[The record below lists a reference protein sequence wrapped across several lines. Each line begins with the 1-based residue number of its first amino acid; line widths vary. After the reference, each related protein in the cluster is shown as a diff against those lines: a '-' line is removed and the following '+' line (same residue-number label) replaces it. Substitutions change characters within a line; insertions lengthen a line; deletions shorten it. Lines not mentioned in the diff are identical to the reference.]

1 VVTERFKYKENIR
14 LANEVK
20 RMPYQVTFN
29 KAGGGRGRGRT
40 STAYRLKPDAQ
51 RYADQLNYRLKPDA
65 QRYADQLNTQTRNRN
80 ARVVVAKKGTYDRM
94 K

>member
-1 VVTERFKYKENIR
+1 
-14 LANEVK
+14 
-20 RMPYQVTFN
+20 MPYQVTFK
-29 KAGGGRGRGRT
+29 KAGGRSGRGRT

-51 RYADQLNYRLKPDA
+51 RYADQLNS
-65 QRYADQLNTQTRNRN
+65 QVGGRN